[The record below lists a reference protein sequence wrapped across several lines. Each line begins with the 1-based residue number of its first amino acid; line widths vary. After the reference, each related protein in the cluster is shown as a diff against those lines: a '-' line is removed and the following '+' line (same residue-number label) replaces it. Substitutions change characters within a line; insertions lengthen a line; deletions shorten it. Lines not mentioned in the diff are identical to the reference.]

1 MRTVVTASR
10 LWDGKRFISEPAI
23 EIEDQLVTGVWSRA
37 EQAIPPGVQVLDF
50 PGAMLAPSYFDV
62 HIHGAAGHDVMEAT
76 PESLNAV
83 GRFLASRGTGSFL
96 ATTVTAPLDAT
107 LRSLNGLAKRIGDAG
122 DSAGA
127 TPLGIHLEGPFIS
140 HVKRGVHPPEYL
152 LAPDIAIFDSMFDAA
167 EGHIRLMTLAPELPG
182 AAELAAHA
190 TSRGVRI
197 SMGHSNATAAEAQ
210 LAIAA
215 GAVSATHTFNAMRA
229 LDHREPGILGVVLS
243 TDSLYAELI
252 CDGIHVHPSLVK
264 VWWRAKGG
272 NRAILITDGM
282 AATGMPEGEYM
293 LGGFAVQVANGKATA
308 NGVLAGSVL
317 TLDLALSNFVS
328 FSGASVEE
336 ALPLVSNNPSAMAG
350 FSDRAGSVGVGLPA
364 NLVAVDSSGALLAS
378 MIRGRLQFN
387 ALKS

>member
-1 MRTVVTASR
+1 MRTIVTAAR

-37 EQAIPPGVQVLDF
+37 EQVLPSGVQVLDF

-152 LAPDIAIFDSMFDAA
+152 LAPDIAIFDSMFEAA

-182 AAELAAHA
+182 AAELASHA

-328 FSGASVEE
+328 FSGASVDE
-336 ALPLVSNNPSAMAG
+336 ALPLVSKNPAAMAG